1 MRNRKIVDWVSFT
14 INVEQDLSN
23 GVTVLRSWDNF
34 LDAFEKFS
42 PEMYWYFVSNISQGW
57 KPSRGR
63 SPYSHSWS
71 NSAGFVVFYSPKL
84 PHALIEIT
92 GTGCDRLRKENFM
105 NRVLHTVKHRV
116 TRLDFAVDVECDTK
130 PSEVV
135 EDGINGRFKSKS
147 NIISETG
154 ETQYVGSR
162 KSDRYLRI
170 YRYNEPHPRHKLMRY
185 EFVFKKQLARDM
197 LQSYVAGQFNDER
210 MMAYCGHA
218 FGIEHDTFSTT
229 AEPIPTHIYRKER
242 ENAGTLR
249 WIVSQ
254 CAPAFKKLVRQGVI
268 ENPESFIKEYFY
280 E

>member
-1 MRNRKIVDWVSFT
+1 MRNRKIVDWISFT
-14 INVEQDLSN
+14 IMIEQDFSSR
-23 GVTVLRSWDNF
+23 VTILDSWDNF
-34 LDAFEKFS
+34 LYAFERFS
-42 PEMYWYFVSNISQGW
+42 PDMNRYFMESILDGW

-71 NSAGFVVFYSPKL
+71 NDAGFVVFYSPKL

-92 GTGCDRLRKENFM
+92 GTGCDRLRKDHVLNK
-105 NRVLHTVKHRV
+105 VLHTVRHRV
-116 TRLDFAVDVECDTK
+116 TRFDFAVDVECETK

-135 EDGINGRFKSKS
+135 EDGISGRFKSKS

-162 KSDRYLRI
+162 KSDRYLRV
-170 YRYNEPHPRHKLMRY
+170 YRYNAPHPRSGLMRY

-197 LQSYVAGQFNDER
+197 LQSYVAGEFNDDR
-210 MMAYCGHA
+210 MMSYCGHA
-218 FGIEHDTFSTT
+218 FGIEHETFSTK
-229 AEPIPTHIYRKER
+229 AKPIPTHIYRKER

-249 WIVSQ
+249 WLVAQ
-254 CAPAFKKLVRQGVI
+254 CAPAFKKLVKQGVI
-268 ENPESFIKEYFY
+268 ENPEEFIKEYFY